1 MMSVAEPCI
10 ESWIQSALQSMQL
23 AHLADNL
30 GDNLAAQ
37 INQNPNIAADP
48 NILGQLN
55 LDNPED

>member
-1 MMSVAEPCI
+1 MMSVAEPWI